1 MSKSKNLEV
10 IPHPDHYG
18 TDIQT
23 EIQTLVI
30 ALESTIDVEYQ
41 ETKSERLASAKEL
54 AFRLKYHLKQLMA
67 TITEKS

>member
-1 MSKSKNLEV
+1 MSKSKKHEV

-41 ETKSERLASAKEL
+41 ETRSERMVSAKEL
-54 AFRLKYHLKQLMA
+54 AFRLKYHLKQLTE
-67 TITEKS
+67 TID